1 MTFLK
6 FGITSNHLANSFS
19 SDLIPHVHGSSGG
32 LILVTPL
39 MLTVR
44 WSIEV
49 PTHLTLMI
57 PLIFPIQSTVLNN
70 VHLCSQLSWCTE
82 IMHGQQTG
90 GLKGSRLLRKQ
101 TKRFWYQRLYD
112 FGLCGHILGQQISQ
126 ARAQFVRSSVLLHK
140 TFLWPRWFSHPKKAD
155 V

>member
-19 SDLIPHVHGSSGG
+19 SDLIPHLHGSGGGGGG

-39 MLTVR
+39 MLTIG

-49 PTHLTLMI
+49 STHLILMI

-82 IMHGQQTG
+82 VMHGQ
-90 GLKGSRLLRKQ
+90 
-101 TKRFWYQRLYD
+101 
-112 FGLCGHILGQQISQ
+112 
-126 ARAQFVRSSVLLHK
+126 
-140 TFLWPRWFSHPKKAD
+140 
-155 V
+155 

>member
-6 FGITSNHLANSFS
+6 FGVISSHLANSFS
-19 SDLIPHVHGSSGG
+19 SDLIPHLHGSGREGG

-49 PTHLTLMI
+49 STHLTLMI
-57 PLIFPIQSTVLNN
+57 PLTFPIQSTVLNN

-82 IMHGQQTG
+82 IMHGQ
-90 GLKGSRLLRKQ
+90 
-101 TKRFWYQRLYD
+101 
-112 FGLCGHILGQQISQ
+112 
-126 ARAQFVRSSVLLHK
+126 
-140 TFLWPRWFSHPKKAD
+140 
-155 V
+155 